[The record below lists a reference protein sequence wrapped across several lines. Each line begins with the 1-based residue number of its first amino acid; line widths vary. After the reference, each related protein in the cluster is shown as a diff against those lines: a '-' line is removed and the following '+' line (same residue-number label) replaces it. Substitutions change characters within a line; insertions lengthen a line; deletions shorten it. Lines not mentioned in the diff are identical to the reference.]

1 MTQDSNGRLFERVL
15 TNILPCRATSVLN
28 APAFDPATN
37 DPFVPDEVI
46 AVRDSPGTPFY
57 LARIS
62 SISTADM
69 TVHYHGC
76 KNRDLER
83 AVFRPSWHLPNTND
97 IVLSNQQPQNTIP
110 YVGVLD
116 FDALRQLLVA
126 RNLEFTQARRLRRKS
141 QRILS
146 PVHDELFVHGD

>member
-1 MTQDSNGRLFERVL
+1 VWARH
-15 TNILPCRATSVLN
+15 
-28 APAFDPATN
+28 
-37 DPFVPDEVI
+37 
-46 AVRDSPGTPFY
+46 TPLY
-57 LARIS
+57 
-62 SISTADM
+62 
-69 TVHYHGC
+69 

-141 QRILS
+141 QRILL
-146 PVHDELFVHGD
+146 PVHDELFVYGD